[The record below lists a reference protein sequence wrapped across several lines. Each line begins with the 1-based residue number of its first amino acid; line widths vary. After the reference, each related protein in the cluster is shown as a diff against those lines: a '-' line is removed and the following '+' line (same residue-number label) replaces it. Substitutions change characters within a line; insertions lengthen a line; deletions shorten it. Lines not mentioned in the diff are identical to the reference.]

1 MAIKLRASTSYNTGK
16 GSELTYLEM
25 DTNLE
30 SFYFS
35 SSLSGTDLV
44 LHTTGSDTHSI
55 DLSTIASLGAQGPQ
69 GTTGTGAQ
77 GTQGTT
83 GTGTQGTQGTAGT
96 ASTQGTQGTDG
107 AQGTTGTGTQGA
119 QGTTGT
125 GTQGAQG
132 TAGAGGTPGGS
143 DTQVQFNDGGSTFGG
158 DSGFTYN
165 KTTNRVTIT
174 ATGSATRTAPN
185 LLLNSELASVVAGE
199 VLGVIAANNTT
210 DPFNPASYPASI
222 QFVADNNFAPGTYD
236 TSIRLYTNDGAT
248 EKEALR
254 LINTGQNRI
263 PQYGS
268 GTFTGTAAYNLS
280 VDTSGNVIE
289 TGVVQAG
296 QTFTRPTSATSV
308 VFDVDVNAGWTN
320 LATASGPNPT
330 SAGQFTTNSSTPASV
345 TQIKINKTANASVD
359 QSSQLE
365 DLAVSSSL
373 TITQAGGG
381 AGYGTYKIV
390 TKTDNTSYMTYDVTV
405 ASSTGGTFT
414 NTAISTIDTLGTG
427 EYEYVLSSGYN
438 WLSIINNGSNSNTFR
453 FKVPVNSATGNRV
466 LAETQ
471 INASSPT
478 NVFIT
483 YQARS
488 GSVSSTGQVNKPL
501 YTIGSS
507 GTATT
512 VVLDTSDVAVLEFT
526 TWGTSSAVT
535 YGLLPVGAVQVY
547 NG

>member
-1 MAIKLRASTSYNTGK
+1 MAIKLRANTATNTGK

-30 SFYFS
+30 SFYYS
-35 SSLSGTDLV
+35 SSLAGGNLTLF
-44 LHTTGSDTHSI
+44 TTGSISHSI
-55 DLSTIASLGAQGPQ
+55 NLGSA
-69 GTTGTGAQ
+69 TGAQ
-77 GTQGTT
+77 GAPGNN
-83 GTGTQGTQGTAGT
+83 GNN
-96 ASTQGTQGTDG
+96 G
-107 AQGTTGTGTQGA
+107 AQGAEGAQGAPGNVAAQGA
-119 QGTTGT
+119 QGAPGNN
-125 GTQGAQG
+125 GAQG
-132 TAGAGGTPGGS
+132 APGNNGNNGAQGAEGAQGAPGAGGTPSGS
-143 DTQVQFNDGGSTFGG
+143 NTHIQFNRLGNFGG
-158 DSGFTYN
+158 DAGLTYASASQILTVDKSTAPTAASPNILLLGNSSTAGALSG
-165 KTTNRVTIT
+165 VI
-174 ATGSATRTAPN
+174 AGSAT
-185 LLLNSELASVVAGE
+185 VA
-199 VLGVIAANNTT
+199 NT
-210 DPFNPASYPASI
+210 SPASI
-222 QFVADNNFAPGTYD
+222 QFKNAVTHGLGDFGTDVLIKTAFSDGLGTTVERTAATFTASGDTHFGYDIFAPNLDNTVQNNVVGFNSTTGKLTYF
-236 TSIRLYTNDGAT
+236 AT
-248 EKEALR
+248 
-254 LINTGQNRI
+254 
-263 PQYGS
+263 PGS
-268 GTFTGTAAYNLS
+268 
-280 VDTSGNVIE
+280 
-289 TGVVQAG
+289 
-296 QTFTRPTSATSV
+296 FTRPTSATSV

-330 SAGQFTTNSSTPASV
+330 SAGQFTTDSSTPASV
-345 TQIKINKTANASVD
+345 SQIKINKTANSSVD

-381 AGYGTYKIV
+381 AGFGTYRIV
-390 TKTDNTSYMTYDVTV
+390 TKTDNTSYMTYNVTV

-438 WLSIINNGSNSNTFR
+438 LLDITNNGSNSNTLR
-453 FKVPVNSATGNRV
+453 LKVPINSATGNRV